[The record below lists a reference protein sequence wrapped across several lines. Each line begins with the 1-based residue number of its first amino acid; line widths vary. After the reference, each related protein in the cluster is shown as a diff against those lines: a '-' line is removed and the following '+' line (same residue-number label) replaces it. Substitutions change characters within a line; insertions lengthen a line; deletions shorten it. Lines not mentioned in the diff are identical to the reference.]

1 MQPTADPSA
10 ISIDAVL
17 NAVRLGRYRRV
28 LFGACALIMAIDGYD
43 AYLLS
48 NLAPFIARNLGVPI
62 ASMGAVFTA
71 QAAGLALG
79 YYTVSLLAD
88 RFGRRRIIVA
98 CAAIFGLLTL
108 ATTQVATLD
117 ALVLVRFLAFA
128 SFGGMLP
135 NVVALLAEFLP
146 DARRRQLL
154 TWVFIAH
161 GLGASVGGMLGPT
174 FVAYLSWHAAFW
186 TGGVVLLITTILLY
200 LRLPESCRYWL
211 LRDPSDPRIG
221 ETLTRVDPNF
231 HAPPGSTFVTDE
243 PAGRGLPLAQLFRDG
258 RASLTLLLWVASGA
272 ALCVTATLTAWL
284 PSLLHAVGKLE
295 PAVASRASSVSALG
309 ATIAPLMV
317 TFLMRGISQAR
328 ALSVMFIAGALAL
341 MLFAGVAQFPGT
353 AWILSFCFGL
363 LVIGGQAGLNS
374 LIGSSYPTS
383 MRATGI
389 GWAGGV
395 GRLSATLGPGT
406 AAAMLAN
413 HWSASAIYVALA
425 SPLFLAA
432 LVLYWAER
440 RQPAPTSAALST
452 QRAAESTG
460 NV

>member
-1 MQPTADPSA
+1 MPPTDKQPTV
-10 ISIDAVL
+10 SIDVVL
-17 NAVRLGRYRRV
+17 NVPRLGRYRRA

-43 AYLLS
+43 AYLLA

-62 ASMGAVFTA
+62 GAMGAVFTA
-71 QAAGLALG
+71 QAAGLAIG

-88 RFGRRRIIVA
+88 RFGRRKIIVA
-98 CAAIFGLLTL
+98 CAALFGLLTL
-108 ATTQVATLD
+108 ATAQVTTID

-161 GLGASVGGMLGPT
+161 GLGAALGGLLGPT
-174 FVAYLSWHAAFW
+174 FVAYLSWRAAFW
-186 TGGVVLLITTILLY
+186 TGGVVLLITTVLLY

-211 LRDPSDPRIG
+211 VRDPSDVRIG
-221 ETLTRVDPNF
+221 QTLAWVDPTF
-231 HAPPGSTFVTDE
+231 RAPPGSLFVTDE
-243 PAGRGLPLAQLFRDG
+243 VAGRGLPLVQLFRDG

-272 ALCVTATLTAWL
+272 ALSVTTTLTAWL
-284 PSLLHAVGKLE
+284 PSLLHTVGTLD
-295 PAVASRASSVSALG
+295 PGVASRVSSVSAIG

-317 TFLMRGISQAR
+317 TFFMRHTSQAR
-328 ALSVMFIAGALAL
+328 ALSMMFIAGAFAM
-341 MLFAGVAQFPGT
+341 MLFASVARVPGT
-353 AWILSFCFGL
+353 AWVLSFCFGL

-389 GWAGGV
+389 GWAGGI
-395 GRLSATLGPGT
+395 GRLAATVGPGT
-406 AAAMLAN
+406 VAAMLSK
-413 HWSASAIYVALA
+413 HWNATAIYASIA

-440 RQPAPTSAALST
+440 RPTHPLTSPSAGL
-452 QRAAESTG
+452 RCH
-460 NV
+460 

>member
-1 MQPTADPSA
+1 VSSTSPSA
-10 ISIDAVL
+10 TRPTISIDAVL
-17 NAVRLGRYRRV
+17 NVLRLGAFRRV
-28 LFGACALIMAIDGYD
+28 LFAACALIMAIDGYD

-48 NLAPFIARNLGVPI
+48 NLAPFIAGNLKVPI
-62 ASMGAVFTA
+62 AAMGAVFTA

-88 RFGRRRIIVA
+88 RFGRRRIIIA

-108 ATTQVATLD
+108 ATTQVTTID
-117 ALVLVRFLAFA
+117 ALVVVRFFAFV

-161 GLGASVGGMLGPT
+161 GLGASVGGLLGPT
-174 FVAYLSWHAAFW
+174 FVAYFSWRAAFW
-186 TGGVVLLITTILLY
+186 TGGVILLITTVLLY
-200 LRLPESCRYWL
+200 LRLPESVRYWL
-211 LRDPSDPRIG
+211 LRNPSDARIG
-221 ETLTRVDPNF
+221 ETLARVEPGF
-231 HAPPGSTFVTDE
+231 HAVAGTLFITNE
-243 PAGRGLPLAQLFRDG
+243 PAGRGFALAQLFQDG
-258 RASLTLLLWVASGA
+258 RTPMTLLLWIASGA

-284 PSLLHAVGKLE
+284 PSLLHTLGSLDA
-295 PAVASRASSVSALG
+295 AMASRASSVSALG
-309 ATIAPLMV
+309 ATIAPLIV
-317 TFLMRGISQAR
+317 TFLMRYASQAR
-328 ALSVMFIAGALAL
+328 ALSVMFVAGALAM
-341 MLFAGVAQFPGT
+341 MLFASVAHLPAA

-383 MRATGI
+383 MRSTGI

-395 GRLSATLGPGT
+395 GRLAATVGPGT
-406 AAAMLAN
+406 AAAMLSN
-413 HWSASAIYVALA
+413 HWSAGAIYAALA

-432 LVLYWAER
+432 IVLYGFER
-440 RQPAPTSAALST
+440 RRVT
-452 QRAAESTG
+452 
-460 NV
+460 

>member
-1 MQPTADPSA
+1 VSVTSPGGDRPT
-10 ISIDAVL
+10 ISIDSVL
-17 NAVRLGRYRRV
+17 NVARLGQYRRV

-48 NLAPFIARNLGVPI
+48 NLAPFIAGNLKVPI
-62 ASMGAVFTA
+62 AAMGAVFTA

-88 RFGRRRIIVA
+88 RFGRRKIVVA

-108 ATTQVATLD
+108 ATAQVTTLD
-117 ALVLVRFLAFA
+117 ELVIVRFLAFA
-128 SFGGMLP
+128 AFGGMLP

-161 GLGASVGGMLGPT
+161 GLGASLGGLLGPT
-174 FVAYLSWHAAFW
+174 FVAYFSWRAAFW
-186 TGGVVLLITTILLY
+186 TGGVILLITTVFLY
-200 LRLPESCRYWL
+200 FRLPESCRYWL
-211 LRDPSDPRIG
+211 LRDPSDARIG
-221 ETLTRVDPNF
+221 EALARVDPNF
-231 HAPPGSTFVTDE
+231 RAPPGSLFVTSE
-243 PAGRGLPLAQLFRDG
+243 PAGRGLALVQLFRDG
-258 RASLTLLLWVASGA
+258 RTPLTLLLWIASGA
-272 ALCVTATLTAWL
+272 ALCVTATMTAWL
-284 PSLLHAVGKLE
+284 PSLLHTLGTLDA
-295 PAVASRASSVSALG
+295 AVASRASSVSALG

-317 TFLMRGISQAR
+317 TYLMRHTSQAR

-341 MLFAGVAQFPGT
+341 MLFAVVARFPAT

-395 GRLSATLGPGT
+395 GRLTATVGPGT
-406 AAAMLAN
+406 AAAMLSN
-413 HWSASAIYVALA
+413 HWSAGAVYAALA

-432 LVLYWAER
+432 LVLYWFER
-440 RQPAPTSAALST
+440 R
-452 QRAAESTG
+452 RAT
-460 NV
+460 

>member
-1 MQPTADPSA
+1 MSTPSDAGRPT
-10 ISIDAVL
+10 ISIDVVL
-17 NAVRLGRYRRV
+17 NVVRLGQYRRV
-28 LFGACALIMAIDGYD
+28 LFAACALIMAIDGYD

-48 NLAPFIARNLGVPI
+48 NLAPFIARNLQVPI
-62 ASMGAVFTA
+62 AAMGEVFTA

-88 RFGRRRIIVA
+88 RFGRRKIIVA

-108 ATTQVATLD
+108 ATTQVTTID
-117 ALVLVRFLAFA
+117 ALVIVRFFAFV

-161 GLGASVGGMLGPT
+161 GLGASLGGLLGPT
-174 FVAYLSWHAAFW
+174 FVAYFSWHAAFW
-186 TGGVVLLITTILLY
+186 TGGVVLLITTVFLY
-200 LRLPESCRYWL
+200 FRLPESCRYWL
-211 LRDPSDPRIG
+211 LRNPSDPRIG
-221 ETLTRVDPNF
+221 ETLTRVDPGF
-231 HAPPGSTFVTDE
+231 HAPPGSLFVTNE
-243 PAGRGLPLAQLFRDG
+243 PAGRGLALVQLFRDG

-284 PSLLHAVGKLE
+284 PSLLHTLGTLDA
-295 PAVASRASSVSALG
+295 AVASRASSVSALG

-317 TFLMRGISQAR
+317 TFLMRYISQAR
-328 ALSVMFIAGALAL
+328 ALSVMFVGGALAL
-341 MLFAGVAQFPGT
+341 MLFATVAQFPAT

-395 GRLSATLGPGT
+395 GRLTATLGPGT
-406 AAAMLAN
+406 AAAMLSN
-413 HWSASAIYVALA
+413 HWNAGAIYAALA

-432 LVLYWAER
+432 FVLYWFER
-440 RQPAPTSAALST
+440 RRVA
-452 QRAAESTG
+452 
-460 NV
+460 

>member
-1 MQPTADPSA
+1 MPPTVDRPK
-10 ISIDAVL
+10 ISIDVVL
-17 NAVRLGRYRRV
+17 NSVRLGQYRRV
-28 LFGACALIMAIDGYD
+28 LFAACALVMAIDGYD
-43 AYLLS
+43 AYLLA

-62 ASMGAVFTA
+62 AAMGEVFTA
-71 QAAGLALG
+71 QAAGLAVG
-79 YYTVSLLAD
+79 YYAVSLIAD
-88 RFGRRRIIVA
+88 RFGRRNILVL
-98 CAAIFGLLTL
+98 CAAMFGLLTL
-108 ATTQVATLD
+108 ATAHVTTLD
-117 ALVLVRFLAFA
+117 ALVLVRFFAFVA
-128 SFGGMLP
+128 FGGMLP

-161 GLGASVGGMLGPT
+161 GLGAAVGGLLGPS
-174 FVAYLSWHAAFW
+174 FVAYFSWRAAFW
-186 TGGVVLLITTILLY
+186 TGGVVLLITTVFLY
-200 LRLPESCRYWL
+200 MRLPESCRFWL
-211 LRDPSDPRIG
+211 LRDPSDARIG
-221 ETLTRVDPNF
+221 ETLTRIDPNF
-231 HAPPGSTFVTDE
+231 RAPPGAIFVTDE
-243 PAGRGLPLAQLFRDG
+243 PVGRGLPLVQLFQDG
-258 RASLTLLLWVASGA
+258 RATLTLLLWVASGA

-284 PSLLHAVGKLE
+284 PSLLHTLGTLD
-295 PAVASRASSVSALG
+295 PSVASRASSVSALG

-317 TFLMRGISQAR
+317 TLLMRRISQAR
-328 ALSVMFIAGALAL
+328 ALSVMFIAGALAM

-389 GWAGGV
+389 GWAGGI
-395 GRLSATLGPGT
+395 GRLTATLGPAT
-406 AAAMLAN
+406 AAAMLSK
-413 HWSASAIYVALA
+413 HWSAGAIYAALA

-440 RQPAPTSAALST
+440 RQTTPIASGSGH
-452 QRAAESTG
+452 QRQAETTG

>member
-1 MQPTADPSA
+1 VSSTPPSA
-10 ISIDAVL
+10 DRPRISIDAVL
-17 NAVRLGRYRRV
+17 NVPRLGHYRRV
-28 LFGACALIMAIDGYD
+28 LFAACALIMAIDGYD

-48 NLAPFIARNLGVPI
+48 NLAPFIARNLQVQI

-88 RFGRRRIIVA
+88 RFGRRNIIIA

-108 ATTQVATLD
+108 ATTQVTTID
-117 ALVLVRFLAFA
+117 AMVVVRFLAFA

-161 GLGASVGGMLGPT
+161 GLGASLGGLLGPT
-174 FVAYLSWHAAFW
+174 FVTYFSWRAAFW
-186 TGGVVLLITTILLY
+186 TGGVALLITTFLLY

-211 LRDPSDPRIG
+211 LRDPSDVRIG
-221 ETLTRVDPNF
+221 EALTRIDPSF
-231 HAPPGSTFVTDE
+231 RAPPGSLFVTNE
-243 PAGRGLPLAQLFRDG
+243 LAGRGLALTQLFQDG
-258 RASLTLLLWVASGA
+258 RTPLTLLLWVASGA

-284 PSLLHAVGKLE
+284 PSLLHTLGTLD

-317 TFLMRGISQAR
+317 TFLMRYISQAR
-328 ALSVMFIAGALAL
+328 ALSVMFVGGALAL
-341 MLFAGVAQFPGT
+341 MLFAGVAQVPAT
-353 AWILSFCFGL
+353 AWVLSFCFGL

-395 GRLSATLGPGT
+395 GRLTATMGPGT
-406 AAAMLAN
+406 AAAMLSN
-413 HWSASAIYVALA
+413 HWSAGAIYAALA

-432 LVLYWAER
+432 LVLYWFER
-440 RQPAPTSAALST
+440 RR
-452 QRAAESTG
+452 RAG
-460 NV
+460 

>member
-1 MQPTADPSA
+1 MSSTPPSA
-10 ISIDAVL
+10 HRPTISIDVVL
-17 NAVRLGRYRRV
+17 NVLKLGQYRRV

-48 NLAPFIARNLGVPI
+48 NLAPFIARNLQVPI

-88 RFGRRRIIVA
+88 RFGRRNIIIA

-108 ATTQVATLD
+108 ATTQVTTLD
-117 ALVLVRFLAFA
+117 ALVVVRFLAFV

-154 TWVFIAH
+154 TWVFVAH
-161 GLGASVGGMLGPT
+161 GLGASVGGLLGPT
-174 FVAYLSWHAAFW
+174 FVAYFSWRAAFW
-186 TGGVVLLITTILLY
+186 TGGVILLITTLLLY
-200 LRLPESCRYWL
+200 LRLPESVRYWL
-211 LRDPSDPRIG
+211 LRDPSDARIG
-221 ETLTRVDPNF
+221 ETLARVDPGF
-231 HAPPGSTFVTDE
+231 RAPPGSLFVTTE
-243 PAGRGLPLAQLFRDG
+243 PAGRGFALAQLFQDG
-258 RASLTLLLWVASGA
+258 RASLTVLLWVASGA

-284 PSLLHAVGKLE
+284 PSLLHTLGTLDA
-295 PAVASRASSVSALG
+295 AMASRASSVSALG
-309 ATIAPLMV
+309 ATIAPLIV
-317 TFLMRGISQAR
+317 TFLMRYISQAR
-328 ALSVMFIAGALAL
+328 ALSVMFVAGALAL
-341 MLFAGVAQFPGT
+341 MLFAAVAQFPAT
-353 AWILSFCFGL
+353 AWVLSFCFGL

-395 GRLSATLGPGT
+395 GRLSATIGPGA
-406 AAAMLAN
+406 AAAMLSN
-413 HWSASAIYVALA
+413 HWSAGATYAALA

-432 LVLYWAER
+432 LVLYGFER
-440 RQPAPTSAALST
+440 H
-452 QRAAESTG
+452 RAT
-460 NV
+460 

>member
-1 MQPTADPSA
+1 MQPTADRPT
-10 ISIDAVL
+10 ISIDVVL
-17 NAVRLGRYRRV
+17 NAVRLGSYRRV
-28 LFGACALIMAIDGYD
+28 LFGACALIMAIDGFD

-48 NLAPFIARNLGVPI
+48 NLAPFIARNLAVPI
-62 ASMGAVFTA
+62 AAMGAVFTA
-71 QAAGLALG
+71 QAAGLAIG

-108 ATTQVATLD
+108 ATTQVTTLD

-174 FVAYLSWHAAFW
+174 FVAYHSWRAAFW
-186 TGGVVLLITTILLY
+186 TGGVVLLITTVLLY

-211 LRDPSDPRIG
+211 LRDPSDARIG
-221 ETLTRVDPNF
+221 ETLARVDPTF
-231 HAPPGSTFVTDE
+231 RAPPGSIFVTDE
-243 PAGRGLPLAQLFRDG
+243 PAGRGLPLVQLFRDG

-284 PSLLHAVGKLE
+284 PSLLHAVGTLD

-317 TFLMRGISQAR
+317 TFLMRFISQAR

-341 MLFAGVAQFPGT
+341 MLFARVAQFPGT
-353 AWILSFCFGL
+353 AWVLSFCFGL

-395 GRLSATLGPGT
+395 GRLTATMGPGT
-406 AAAMLAN
+406 AAAMLAD
-413 HWSASAIYVALA
+413 HWSASAIYAALA

-440 RQPAPTSAALST
+440 RQAAPASSAVSP
-452 QRAAESTG
+452 QHPAESTG

>member
-1 MQPTADPSA
+1 VSVTPPGADRPI
-10 ISIDAVL
+10 ISIDSVL
-17 NAVRLGRYRRV
+17 NVTRLGQYRRV

-48 NLAPFIARNLGVPI
+48 NLAPFIAGNLKVPI
-62 ASMGAVFTA
+62 AAMGAVFTA

-88 RFGRRRIIVA
+88 RFGRRNIIVA

-108 ATTQVATLD
+108 ATTQVTTID
-117 ALVLVRFLAFA
+117 ALVVVRFLAFA

-161 GLGASVGGMLGPT
+161 GLGASLGGLLGPS
-174 FVAYLSWHAAFW
+174 FVEYFSWRAAFW
-186 TGGVVLLITTILLY
+186 TGGVILLITTVFLY
-200 LRLPESCRYWL
+200 FRLPESCRYWL
-211 LRDPSDPRIG
+211 LRDPSDVRIG
-221 ETLTRVDPNF
+221 ETLTRIDPSF
-231 HAPPGSTFVTDE
+231 RAPPGSLFVTSE
-243 PAGRGLPLAQLFRDG
+243 PAGSGLALVQLFRDG
-258 RASLTLLLWVASGA
+258 RTPLTLLLWVASGA
-272 ALCVTATLTAWL
+272 ALCVTATMTAWL
-284 PSLLHAVGKLE
+284 PSLLHTLGTLDA
-295 PAVASRASSVSALG
+295 AVASRASSVSALG

-317 TFLMRGISQAR
+317 TYLMRHISQAR
-328 ALSVMFIAGALAL
+328 ALSVMFVGGALAL
-341 MLFAGVAQFPGT
+341 MLFALVAQFPAT
-353 AWILSFCFGL
+353 AWVLSFCFGL

-395 GRLSATLGPGT
+395 GRLAATMGPGT
-406 AAAMLAN
+406 AAAMLSS
-413 HWSASAIYVALA
+413 HWSAGAVYAALA

-432 LVLYWAER
+432 LVLYWFER
-440 RQPAPTSAALST
+440 R
-452 QRAAESTG
+452 RAT
-460 NV
+460 